1 MSGDKEEIETTGQAK
16 APALVKEKEKK
27 ASSMEDYFR
36 GGLFVLVALLLA
48 ISALQFYSSVND
60 VIYTWFKSEYIPIIR
75 AGFNLAVVVF
85 CLYVIKYYLMKK
97 NI

>member
-1 MSGDKEEIETTGQAK
+1 MSGDLEETGIMGQVPSPASVKAK
-16 APALVKEKEKK
+16 DKK
-27 ASSMEDYFR
+27 ASSIEDYFR
-36 GGLFVLVALLLA
+36 GGLFVLIALLLA
-48 ISALQFYSSVND
+48 ISSLQFYGSIND

-85 CLYVIKYYLMKK
+85 CLYVIKFHLMKK